1 MYLHANG
8 HIMHIFKFLMNTLHC
23 FQTSGTR
30 FSIHSQERKFQEKF
44 KTYKMKEYE
53 NLSTP
58 GGFLSVPEHTGLIL
72 CADGVQ
78 LFKSAKHSIW
88 PILLAVTSLPPSI
101 RMDAENF
108 ILAE

>member
-1 MYLHANG
+1 MYLHTNG
-8 HIMHIFKFLMNTLHC
+8 NNYYAHFQVFNEYFTLLSDKWDQVQYP
-23 FQTSGTR
+23 FTR
-30 FSIHSQERKFQEKF
+30 KKIPGKSQGGR
-44 KTYKMKEYE
+44 EYE